1 MTKENLD
8 NAEIAKFDA
17 LADRWWDRQGEF
29 RPLHDINPLRLSF
42 IERQVSLP
50 GMRVL
55 DVGCGGGILTEGLA
69 QRGAQVSGIDM
80 APAPLSVAKLHLLE
94 SNLKI
99 DYQLS
104 TAEAFAAQHAGEFD
118 VVCCMEMLEH
128 VPEPA
133 SVVEAC
139 ARLLKPGGLLFL
151 STINRSPKA
160 YLMAVIGAEYLLR
173 LLPRGTHDYRKFI
186 RPAELAGWGRDAGM
200 TLAATAGLHYHPIT
214 RRYSLDNRLD
224 VNYLVC
230 LSKAENDTT

>member
-17 LADRWWDRQGEF
+17 LADRWWDREGEF

-50 GMRVL
+50 STRVL
-55 DVGCGGGILTEGLA
+55 DVGCGGGILAEGLA

-99 DYQLS
+99 NYQLS
-104 TAEAFAAQHAGEFD
+104 TAEAYAEQHAAEFD

-200 TLAATAGLHYHPIT
+200 TLEATAGLHYHPIT